1 MFDYIVVGAGSAGCV
16 VANRLS
22 EKESHKVLLLEAGE
36 KDSSPLIRIP
46 AGVAKLFAHETL
58 NWRYWTEPEPEL
70 KNRRVYWPRGKVL
83 GGCSSIHGMVH
94 MWCHPEDY
102 NTWQKLG
109 GEGWG
114 WMDVLPYLKNL
125 ENYQGKSTADR
136 GHSGELIVHDM
147 RTFNTLPA
155 DFIDSGMAL
164 GIPRNN
170 DFNTEPD
177 GGVGI
182 GQINVLKN
190 GRRCSSATAFLKPIA
205 TRTNLRIET
214 RALARRI
221 LFEGN
226 RACGVEYEQAD
237 GKTER
242 VLCSKEIIL
251 CAGSLN
257 SPQLLQLSGIGAAG
271 HLSSLGVQV
280 VHDLPGVGQN
290 LQDHMYVPIKYR
302 LQKGVKSLNM
312 SLRPWKYPVHMIR
325 WLLTG
330 GGPLCMQTSDAYAFV
345 RSRSEEERPD
355 LQIALRSASFS
366 FDENAN
372 LTVDD
377 YEGFT
382 LLVYHVRPKSTG
394 SLKITS
400 KDPKAYPEIRANYLS
415 HEDDVTALLNGMHWV
430 RKITGTPP
438 MALRVECEVDPGDSV
453 RDEAAMVDYIREA
466 AASVYHP
473 IGTCKMGR
481 DEMSVVDHRLR
492 VRGIEG
498 LRVADASIMP
508 VITAANTNIP
518 TVVIGAKGADLVLE
532 DTA

>member
-102 NTWQKLG
+102 NTWQRLG

-114 WMDVLPYLKNL
+114 WTDVLPYLKNL

-136 GHSGELIVHDM
+136 GHSGELMVQDM

-177 GGVGI
+177 GGIGI
-182 GQINVLKN
+182 GQLNVLKN

-214 RALARRI
+214 RALARQI

-242 VLCSKEIIL
+242 VLCSKEVIL

-290 LQDHMYVPIKYR
+290 LQDHLYLPIKYR
-302 LQKGVKSLNM
+302 LQKGVKSLNI

-345 RSRSEEERPD
+345 RSRTEEERPD

-372 LTVDD
+372 LTVDA

-394 SLKITS
+394 SLE
-400 KDPKAYPEIRANYLS
+400 DYFEGPEGLSRNQSELPVPRGRPNGPPEWNALGKEDRRYAADGVTGGVRGRSRGFRAGRSRHGRLHPGGYGLGLPS
-415 HEDDVTALLNGMHWV
+415 DRDLQNG
-430 RKITGTPP
+430 P
-438 MALRVECEVDPGDSV
+438 
-453 RDEAAMVDYIREA
+453 
-466 AASVYHP
+466 
-473 IGTCKMGR
+473 GR
-481 DEMSVVDHRLR
+481 DE
-492 VRGIEG
+492 RGG
-498 LRVADASIMP
+498 SSPACSRNRGASS
-508 VITAANTNIP
+508 
-518 TVVIGAKGADLVLE
+518 G
-532 DTA
+532 